1 MLPGVKDPSVLREP
15 GMSAPDDGCHVNL
28 VFVLGAFALL
38 IVFLDA
44 IGRWQRT
51 VESVEGE
58 RIIAEVRLAEDRGT
72 NQAIAQHPIIDVQKC
87 IGCASCVKA
96 CPEAGVLGIVDGVA
110 RVIHGSRCIGHAR
123 CEEVCPVQAIVVGLG
138 DISSRS
144 DLPLLD
150 AAFETSVPGIRIAGE
165 LGGMALI
172 RIAVDQGTR
181 AMKAFAKELRA
192 EPRHSTDTFDV
203 LIVGAGPAGFAATL
217 QAKEEGLRVATIDR
231 QDLGGTI
238 RKYPRRKLTL
248 TGTLTLPL
256 HGKIDREEFLK
267 EELIDLFEQIAKRHQ
282 LKLTTGLELLSL
294 KGEKDGFIAKTS
306 KGSIRARRILLALG
320 RRGIP
325 RRLGVPGEATEKV
338 LYQLIDASSIE
349 EERILVVG
357 GGDSAVEAALAL
369 AEQRGNVVT
378 LSYRREAFVRLKARN
393 EQKFDEAVAHG
404 KIRVLLPSTV
414 KSIDSDSVT
423 LELSERGVTQQVVIG
438 NDMVYILAGGE
449 PPYALL
455 KQAGISFGGTGN
467 PDATSEEIPVAMG
480 G

>member
-1 MLPGVKDPSVLREP
+1 MPSL
-15 GMSAPDDGCHVNL
+15 SDDGCHVNL
-28 VFVLGAFALL
+28 ALVLGAFALL

-51 VESVEGE
+51 VEDVEGE

-138 DISSRS
+138 DVSTRN

-181 AMKAFAKELRA
+181 AMQAFAQELRA
-192 EPRHSTDTFDV
+192 HPIPSSDTFDV

-217 QAKEEGLRVATIDR
+217 QGKAEGLRVATIDR
-231 QDLGGTI
+231 DDLGGTI

-248 TGTLTLPL
+248 TGKLTLPI
-256 HGKIDREEFLK
+256 HGTIEREEFLK
-267 EELIDLFEQIAKRHQ
+267 EELIALFEQIAHRQ
-282 LKLTTGLELLSL
+282 RLKLSSGLELTALE
-294 KGEKDGFIAKTS
+294 GTKDAFVATTT
-306 KGSIRARRILLALG
+306 KGSIRARRVLLCLG

-325 RRLGVPGEATEKV
+325 RRLGVPGEDAEKV

-357 GGDSAVEAALAL
+357 GGDSAIEAALAL
-369 AEQRGNVVT
+369 AEQRDNVVT
-378 LSYRREAFVRLKARN
+378 LSYRRDAFFRLKARN
-393 EQKFDEAVAHG
+393 AEKIEEAIAAG
-404 KIRVLLPSTV
+404 KVRVLLPSTV
-414 KSIDSDSVT
+414 ESIEPKSVT
-423 LELSERGVTQQVVIG
+423 LAIEVGGIRQKVVIE
-438 NDMVYILAGGE
+438 NDSVYVLAGGE

-455 KQAGISFGGTGN
+455 ARTGIEFGGTGQ
-467 PDATSEEIPVAMG
+467 PGPVDEARTGVG